1 MDNNF
6 KTNSVKVS
14 RRVWADGGGR
24 DTMDFMMMQKPTW
37 SDSGFHSLINE
48 MLYDGFEADASFNA
62 ATRTFSVTSGKQT
75 SVATGQVG

>member
-37 SDSGFHSLINE
+37 SDSGFHSLISE
-48 MLYDGFEADASFNA
+48 MLYDGCEAEASFNA
-62 ATRTFSVTSGKQT
+62 TTQTFSVTSSK
-75 SVATGQVG
+75 